1 MSTFSL
7 NSSSDSTTL
16 AIPKL
21 RDDGSNWSDYEPK
34 IRKAMGVK
42 ALWRHVEGTAVAPKP
57 YAEKDGKPVLAN
69 GTTPTTDN
77 QIEAKESKII
87 EFEKGEYLAQ
97 HILLSTTST
106 RLGAKIKDL
115 KTAKDMC
122 GIRLRMMQL
131 RRVPCICWMPK
142 NNFRA

>member
-7 NSSSDSTTL
+7 SSSSDSTTL

-21 RDDGSNWSDYEPK
+21 HDNGSNWLDYKPR

-42 ALWRHVEGTAVAPKP
+42 ALWRHVEGTALVPKP
-57 YAEKDGKPVLAN
+57 FTVKDGVHLLADLR
-69 GTTPTTDN
+69 TPAMDE

-87 EFEKGEYLAQ
+87 KFEKQEYLAQ

-106 RLGAKIKDL
+106 CLGAKIKDL
-115 KTAKDMC
+115 SSTEDMWKIVKDDAT
-122 GIRLRMMQL
+122 
-131 RRVPCICWMPK
+131 K
-142 NNFRA
+142 